1 MTPLH
6 QHYPELINTDIKNII
21 LNNVD
26 VKASLSGKV
35 VSAGR
40 INAYKSLSAVWP
52 ITPSG
57 LSAIADS
64 SGQINLT
71 WADNSSNETGFKI
84 ERKTGTNGTYTQ
96 IKTVSANVTS
106 YSDTGLT
113 EGTTYYYRVS
123 ATNSAG
129 DSAYTTS
136 DSIPL
141 DTTAPDTTITSQP
154 TNPSNSTSASF
165 SFTSTETGST
175 FQCQMDSGGYS
186 ACTSPKSYTGLTAG
200 SHTFYVKATDSA
212 GNIDSTPASYTWT
225 IDTTA
230 PDTSITSQP
239 SSPSSSTSASFSF
252 TSTETGSTFQC
263 QMDSGGYSACTS
275 PKSYTGLTAG
285 SHTFY
290 VKATDSAG
298 NIDSTPASYTW
309 TIDTTAPSSP
319 AVSINS
325 GASSTTSTSVTLT
338 LSTTDTVG
346 VTGYYASETSTTP
359 SASATGW
366 TSGTSTTSY
375 SATVSFTLSG
385 GSIGD
390 NTKTVYVWFKDSVGN
405 ISASASDTI
414 TLTISDSTAPSSPS
428 VSINNGDAST
438 TSTSVTLSLSAT
450 DNAGVTAY
458 YASETSTTPSATA
471 SGWTS
476 GTSTTSY
483 SASVSWTLSSGSG
496 TKTVYVWFRDSAGN
510 VSASSSDSIT
520 LVSAPSAPTG
530 VTADAGNGQVSV
542 SWTSVSDATSYNI
555 YSSTTSVVTK
565 LTGTKLTNG
574 TSPYSHTGLTNGT
587 TYYYVVTAVNS
598 Y

>member
-52 ITPSG
+52 VTPSG
-57 LSAIADS
+57 LSATADS

-96 IKTVSANVTS
+96 TKTVSANVTS

-113 EGTTYYYRVS
+113 EGTTYYYRVI

-136 DSIPL
+136 DSITL

-175 FQCQMDSGGYS
+175 FLCQMDSGGYS

-212 GNIDSTPASYTWT
+212 GNTDSTPASYTWT

-230 PDTSITSQP
+230 SDTTITSQP
-239 SSPSSSTSASFSF
+239 SNPSSSTSASFSF

-298 NIDSTPASYTW
+298 NVDSTPASYTW
-309 TIDTTAPSSP
+309 TIDTTAPSGS

-338 LSTTDTVG
+338 LLATDSVG

-359 SASATGW
+359 S
-366 TSGTSTTSY
+366 STTS
-375 SATVSFTLSG
+375 G
-385 GSIGD
+385 
-390 NTKTVYVWFKDSVGN
+390 
-405 ISASASDTI
+405 
-414 TLTISDSTAPSSPS
+414 
-428 VSINNGDAST
+428 
-438 TSTSVTLSLSAT
+438 
-450 DNAGVTAY
+450 
-458 YASETSTTPSATA
+458 
-471 SGWTS
+471 
-476 GTSTTSY
+476 
-483 SASVSWTLSSGSG
+483 
-496 TKTVYVWFRDSAGN
+496 
-510 VSASSSDSIT
+510 
-520 LVSAPSAPTG
+520 
-530 VTADAGNGQVSV
+530 
-542 SWTSVSDATSYNI
+542 
-555 YSSTTSVVTK
+555 
-565 LTGTKLTNG
+565 
-574 TSPYSHTGLTNGT
+574 
-587 TYYYVVTAVNS
+587 
-598 Y
+598 